1 MNRFEALMRRAALV
15 LALLLTTACGG
26 GEEEPRT
33 PPAEPPR
40 EIEVDAS
47 STLYGF
53 VGDTAGEATASSA
66 WPPMPGASTR

>member
-1 MNRFEALMRRAALV
+1 MRRAALV

-47 STLYGF
+47 STLYGSW
-53 VGDTAGEATASSA
+53 ATRRGILSRA
-66 WPPMPGASTR
+66 WS